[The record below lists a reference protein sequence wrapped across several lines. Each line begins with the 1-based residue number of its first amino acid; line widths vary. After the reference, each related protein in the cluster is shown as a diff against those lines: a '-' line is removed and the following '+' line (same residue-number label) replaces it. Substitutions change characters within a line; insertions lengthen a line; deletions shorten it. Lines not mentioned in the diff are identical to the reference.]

1 MATTSNYGWT
11 TPDDSSLIKDG
22 ASAIRTLGSA
32 IDTSLNTALGTKKA
46 GLVLLNTTSF
56 SAVASQTINQFSATY
71 SHYLVLHDVV
81 LSGSNQLRMRFTDS
95 AGSVL
100 TSASYAF
107 TSNYAATSIA
117 HFSDGVGS
125 SEIVMYIANPEFSGT
140 IDFFNPFTSALKT
153 KVVFDTAG
161 QTDMRGFGAGTYTSA
176 VQNNGFQLYPSAGT
190 MTGTVSVYGYN
201 K

>member
-1 MATTSNYGWT
+1 MSVKSATAFGL
-11 TPDDSSLIKDG
+11 SSGLEP
-22 ASAIRTLGSA
+22 
-32 IDTSLNTALGTKKA
+32 

-56 SAVASQTINQFSATY
+56 SGVASQTINQFSATY

-81 LSGSNQLRMRFTDS
+81 LSTSNQLRLRFTDS

-100 TSASYAF
+100 TSASYAY
-107 TSNYAATSIA
+107 TSNYAATSVA
-117 HFSDGVGS
+117 HFTDGSGS

-161 QTDMRGFGAGTYTSA
+161 QTDMRGFGPCSLTSA
-176 VQNNGFQLYPSAGT
+176 VQNNGFQLYPNGGT